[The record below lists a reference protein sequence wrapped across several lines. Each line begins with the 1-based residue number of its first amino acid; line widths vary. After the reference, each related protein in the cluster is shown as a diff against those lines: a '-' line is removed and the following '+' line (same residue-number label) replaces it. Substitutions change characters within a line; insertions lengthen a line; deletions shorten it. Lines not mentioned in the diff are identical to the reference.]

1 MPEPKIYSVAEL
13 VNRAHRVVE
22 QAFNGVHVEGEV
34 TNLRLVS
41 SGHAYFTLTDGGAL
55 LPVAMWRSALSRLRF
70 RLQDGQRLRVFG
82 RPGIY
87 AAQGKFQL
95 YAERA
100 EPAGQGALLL
110 QLERLK
116 AKLAAEGL
124 FDPAR
129 KRPIPRWPTRIGVVT
144 SPTGAAIHDILKV
157 ARRRCPV
164 QILLSPA
171 QVQGDAAPQSI
182 IAALLRLQTIPDVDV
197 IILGRGG
204 GASEDLWA
212 FNDEAL
218 ARAVAAC
225 TVPVVS
231 AVGHEVDTT
240 LVDFVA
246 DLRAATPSHAAE
258 LVVPD
263 RDAFFQR
270 LAQLQRRLALATRRR
285 LLDEHA
291 RRERAHQRLHAVA
304 RRLAYAP
311 RRTLAALLARLQ
323 TQHPRQRLARD
334 RRRLADLVARL
345 QAQHPRQR
353 LTALRR
359 RLADLFT
366 RLDAEHPR
374 HRLTS
379 ARTRLLA
386 AEATLR
392 RRGPQLSQSAR
403 VRLARAAGA
412 LDALSPLAVLARGY
426 AIATTEAGR
435 TITDAA
441 QTTPGDELRLHLH
454 RGTLRIGVLAREL
467 ASPHEPAE

>member
-1 MPEPKIYSVAEL
+1 VPEPKIYSVAEL

-22 QAFNGVHVEGEV
+22 QTFNGVYVEGEV

-55 LPVAMWRSALSRLRF
+55 LPVAMWRSALTRLRF
-70 RLQDGQRLRVFG
+70 RLQDGMRLRVFG

-110 QLERLK
+110 ELERVK
-116 AKLAAEGL
+116 AKLASEGL
-124 FDPAR
+124 FAASR
-129 KRPIPRWPTRIGVVT
+129 KRPIPRWPTLIGVVT
-144 SPTGAAIHDILKV
+144 SPTGAAIHDIIKV

-164 QILLSPA
+164 HILLSPA

-182 IAALLRLQTIPDVDV
+182 ILALQRLQAVPGVDV

-225 TVPVVS
+225 PVPVVS

-263 RDAFFQR
+263 RDALLHR
-270 LAQLQRRLALATRRR
+270 LQHLQHRLALATRRR
-285 LLDEHA
+285 LLDERA
-291 RRERAHQRLHAVA
+291 RIERAEHRLLTAA
-304 RRLAYAP
+304 RRLVYTP
-311 RRTLAALLARLQ
+311 RRRLAALFARLDA
-323 TQHPRQRLARD
+323 QHPRQRLGRD
-334 RRRLADLVARL
+334 RRRLADLLARL
-345 QAQHPRQR
+345 GAHHP
-353 LTALRR
+353 RR
-359 RLADLFT
+359 RLATT
-366 RLDAEHPR
+366 RA
-374 HRLTS
+374 
-379 ARTRLLA
+379 RLLA
-386 AEATLR
+386 AEAALR
-392 RRGPQLSQSAR
+392 RHGPQLSQPAR

-412 LDALSPLAVLARGY
+412 LHALSPLAVLARGY
-426 AIATTEAGR
+426 AIVTAAATGR
-435 TITDAA
+435 TITDVT
-441 QTTPGDELRLHLH
+441 QVTPGDELHLRLH
-454 RGTLRIGVLAREL
+454 RGTLRTGVLARDD
-467 ASPHEPAE
+467 ADDTA